1 MNCPHCQT
9 EHPNIKHTCRHC
21 NTTYRVDDVVE
32 LRQVEFLLNET
43 ANWAEAVAH
52 RQPYLDKWTAL
63 KAKIIIPPSPPPP
76 QVTAL
81 QPASPKPTPT
91 PAPQPKP
98 DPVPFDQ
105 WLLSERNIKIALYL
119 GGLLLLLAGL
129 IFVGINWTYFSAPI
143 KFIITDI
150 AGYMMLQRKA
160 LKIGGLALVGLASG
174 FVPLNFVVLQIYM
187 LAPLGIRNAQMLFAG
202 SFFSMLAYLITLY
215 LVRHDLFTYLS
226 MGALFSA
233 ATAAAMMAH
242 LPLNSYVLIY
252 SIVIF
257 IFLLTARLVNQN
269 RSHNFISMPL
279 LIVAHITAPTLF
291 SAGAVWWSTIKACAD
306 CSHDPS
312 FLSLAA
318 MIMIVLFYV
327 ITDIAFRWELARWAS
342 AFAFTL
348 TMIFGLIEINVPSVL
363 NGLILMALALTY
375 LIVGYALKNFE
386 KKLSAALPLYLA
398 GYGVAAFV
406 TLQAMSTAFLNGP
419 DDLAKVLIGDVILLV
434 VSAIVHRQY
443 VWLYGATTL
452 FIVPT
457 FIYAHLFLPDAVS
470 QGILLGA
477 LMVMYVVAAFA
488 GSVRTTQLSDP
499 FLAAAALLSSIVT
512 ILTWK
517 NPITVTATLSVII
530 ILYVAVALWRKWSWL
545 LLPALGFV
553 NLAVFTVLQILFW
566 SLYLV
571 ALFDLGTTYLLALFI
586 SPSLAATLSMI
597 FAVIAL
603 GMSWVERDLF
613 TQSKLPP
620 ALTYL
625 ALALIFIG
633 HIYLIHLF
641 KGWNNWTVYT
651 ATLCAIFVNAS
662 WLLRR
667 DSLKTIYGTP
677 LHITGLLLNI
687 APALY
692 AVVISNRLLG
702 ALTFVIV
709 ASILLADAI
718 ANRNRHLVYLSAGAA
733 LGVLWSLLAFYKITE
748 VQAYV
753 IPLGLGLAALGWI
766 EKRNSPELYLLA
778 TIIGLAILMC
788 SAFAQSLQ
796 SAWYALLLLVEG
808 VAALAWG
815 TTTKSRG
822 YVQLGVLS
830 LVANALAQ
838 FGPAFADL
846 PRWIQLGSIGV
857 ILFGGGI
864 LALFQ
869 RERILV
875 ARNALLTEWKRWEV

>member
-1 MNCPHCQT
+1 
-9 EHPNIKHTCRHC
+9 
-21 NTTYRVDDVVE
+21 
-32 LRQVEFLLNET
+32 
-43 ANWAEAVAH
+43 
-52 RQPYLDKWTAL
+52 
-63 KAKIIIPPSPPPP
+63 
-76 QVTAL
+76 
-81 QPASPKPTPT
+81 
-91 PAPQPKP
+91 
-98 DPVPFDQ
+98 
-105 WLLSERNIKIALYL
+105 
-119 GGLLLLLAGL
+119 
-129 IFVGINWTYFSAPI
+129 
-143 KFIITDI
+143 
-150 AGYMMLQRKA
+150 
-160 LKIGGLALVGLASG
+160 
-174 FVPLNFVVLQIYM
+174 
-187 LAPLGIRNAQMLFAG
+187 
-202 SFFSMLAYLITLY
+202 MLAYLITLY

-553 NLAVFTVLQILFW
+553 NLAVFTVLQILFPLGASTEQFIIVYAALGILLTLYGGMLRWIGQSSAHWRW

-586 SPSLAATLSMI
+586 SPSLAASLSMI

-603 GMSWVERDLF
+603 SMSWVERDLF